1 MKKALLAAVAALFL
15 VQPALA
21 EVDSLARLFAPG
33 KAVLDLDGD
42 GFPEKPALTI
52 VVPDKATAAELAL
65 AADIAAR
72 ANFESLAV
80 DFGLVRRESEF
91 LSSSTAAL
99 PILVGGRIAWVREAL
114 RERGLEPAAFGPN
127 RGRVF
132 LLARG
137 GRTAI
142 ACVAG
147 SDDALLKTGRAFFLR
162 WPYFWE
168 IWGRETGATYENL
181 ERDLDAFLAGAGIK
195 ALKTVVREAVYEF
208 PAAPPVADGLKAL
221 SFEQGQIAD
230 LAVEVHF
237 PAGTDREKA
246 RTALALLSAD
256 RRKGNR
262 TSVLSYPACAR
273 LTFDLLS
280 DGPGPG
286 SPVVLPRTGATK
298 RLLTPGFRER
308 PAADPAGK
316 EFDLAGLYSTKGVY
330 SDEDRD
336 GIPDGLDAVVVVPG
350 NLTAAGPDE
359 LATRLIMG
367 TAGASFPV
375 VRMDSE
381 IEGRK
386 ALAAPI
392 LVGSNSLTAD
402 LVKTGK
408 LKLPAFEP
416 GTGLIKVVP
425 KAFGKSAAVV
435 VQGADTAGLE
445 GTLSHLARTFP
456 YFGDYGEGNPSLA
469 DLAADVDRFLAG
481 EKGAAEAAFMNAV
494 EKAAA
499 GIKGRDLESVEAEF
513 VLPGQNAPY
522 EEAVRTALRAA
533 SGGAP
538 VTVRSVSLK
547 SAKTVFEKEKTFTW
561 EVDDAK
567 ALLSDKLRAVVDA
580 AGKGGGVE
588 VVLGVSESPAV
599 REKVRGELAA
609 ILAASGFPAARIEVL
624 SAYKPGYFWLVEK
637 VLPALSGKPVHALTV
652 RFAEEREDLTRAER
666 AYAEPSRWLQELYPV
681 DEVLSRALGLP
692 LDRIGFE
699 IAEPGGPIYRAVA
712 VDAKG
717 AVVLDESF
725 TPRTRE
731 IPLSNVLPEWGTA
744 RVTTGGLRI
753 VAGGTV
759 VCDVPLETDLEKFW
773 GFYQEEVLKAV
784 VAHVGKKTGGEP
796 TFSKQPYFKRLLVD
810 LRASE
815 PDFKTGLDEEIVSS
829 LEAVHDEI
837 YFDTLDLLRGITRF
851 DPEDKDAA
859 ADTSRSSAPGNVF
872 PSLHPSLEGGPAAV
886 RVLLEDWPA
895 AGPEITVRWKEKGRE
910 EVAKKTAFPA
920 LKPKET
926 RIAELAFDS
935 RTHRVANVVFGS
947 EWEKEADYL
956 AVVDVLAAWR
966 KLFEAGLVAD
976 AFRYPGLDALTL
988 RPRYQSQEKD
998 ERLGVVAVPAAR
1010 PDANLLP
1017 PRPGETIVTTRDI
1030 ISPDM
1035 AGAIVRRL
1043 AALDGVRG
1051 YVGGRSYEGRD
1062 VPVLELF
1069 LPFGKYVS
1077 LPRLATLKPTLQAV
1091 ARQHANEVSSTNYL
1105 LRFAELLARDPA
1117 TREALKK
1124 MSFVFEP
1131 VENPDG
1137 AELAFAMQ
1145 KNEPFHSLHAGRY
1158 GALGVDMGY
1167 QTGAKPLLPEAAV
1180 RTRLY
1185 DRWVPDVFLNLHG
1198 YPSHE
1203 WVQPFSN
1210 YTPYLFRDYWIPKG
1224 WFAYFKAVSLPLHP
1238 EHREAGADLLKLIA
1252 AELAAD
1258 PAIAASNRK
1267 FYDRYERWSARWAPH
1282 MNALEIT
1289 DGVNIFAKR
1298 KGPAENRLTP
1308 RARATFSEQTPELM
1322 DETATGDWLEFLCG
1336 QGLAYLRAHVKY
1348 LAAAEF
1354 TVVRIEEEVRD
1365 RVRLTLVRARP
1376 GRTGDG
1382 EEGTRSSQVQGT
1394 GRYREDLVPSCELA
1408 KSRPPLIR

>member
-1 MKKALLAAVAALFL
+1 MKKALLVAFAALVL

-21 EVDSLARLFAPG
+21 EVDSLSKLFAPG

-42 GFPEKPALTI
+42 GFPEKPALTV
-52 VVPDKATAAELAL
+52 VVPDKPTAAELAL

-91 LSSSTAAL
+91 LSSSTAAV
-99 PILVGGRIAWVREAL
+99 PILIGSELAWVREAL
-114 RERGLEPAAFGPN
+114 RERGIDPGTIGPN
-127 RGRVF
+127 RGRIF
-132 LLARG
+132 LFARG

-168 IWGRETGATYENL
+168 IWGRETGATYESL
-181 ERDLDAFLAGAGIK
+181 ERDLDAFLAEAGVK
-195 ALKTVVREAVYEF
+195 ALKSVVREAVYEF

-230 LAVEVHF
+230 LTVEVHF
-237 PAGTDREKA
+237 AAVADREKA
-246 RTALALLSAD
+246 RAALSLLTAD

-273 LTFDLLS
+273 LTIDL
-280 DGPGPG
+280 GPGGPV

-298 RLLTPGFRER
+298 RLLTPGFKER

-350 NLTAAGPDE
+350 DLAAAGPDE
-359 LATRLIMG
+359 LATRLVMG
-367 TAGASFPV
+367 TAGASFPI
-375 VRMDSE
+375 VRLDSE
-381 IEGRK
+381 IESRK

-392 LVGSNSLTAD
+392 LVGSNTLTAD

-408 LKLPAFEP
+408 LKLPALEK

-435 VQGADTAGLE
+435 VQGADTAGLR
-445 GTLSHLARTFP
+445 GALSHLSRTFP

-469 DLAADVDRFLAG
+469 GLAADVDRFLAG
-481 EKGAAEAAFMNAV
+481 EKGAAEAAFMIAV

-499 GIKGRDLESVEAEF
+499 EIKGRDLETVGAEL
-513 VLPGQNAPY
+513 VLPGPNAPY
-522 EEAVRTALRAA
+522 EEAVRAVLLAA

-538 VTVRSVSLK
+538 VSVRSVSLK

-561 EVDDAK
+561 EVEDAR
-567 ALLSDKLRAVVDA
+567 ALLSDKLRAIVSA

-588 VVLGVSESPAV
+588 VSLGVSESPAV
-599 REKVRGELAA
+599 REKVRGEFAA
-609 ILAASGFPAARIEVL
+609 LLAASGFPAARIEVL

-637 VLPALSGKPVHALTV
+637 VLPALSGKPVQALTV

-681 DEVLSRALGLP
+681 DEVLSRELGLP

-717 AVVLDESF
+717 AVVFDESF

-731 IPLSNVLPEWGTA
+731 IPLSNILPEWGTA
-744 RVTTGGLRI
+744 RVTTGGLRV

-784 VAHVGKKTGGEP
+784 VAHIRKKTGGEP

-815 PDFKTGLDEEIVSS
+815 PDFRTGLDEEIVSS
-829 LEAVHDEI
+829 LEAIHDEI

-872 PSLHPSLEGGPAAV
+872 PSLHPSLEGGPAGV

-895 AGPEITVRWKEKGRE
+895 AGPEITVRWKEKGRD
-910 EVAKKTAFPA
+910 EVARKTAFPA

-926 RIAELAFDS
+926 RIAELVFDGKA
-935 RTHRVANVVFGS
+935 RRVANVTFES

-956 AVVDVLAAWR
+956 AVVDVLAGWR
-966 KLFEAGLVAD
+966 RLFEAGLVAD
-976 AFRYPGLDALTL
+976 TFRYPGLDALTL
-988 RPRYQSQEKD
+988 RPRYQAQEKD
-998 ERLGVVAVPAAR
+998 ERLGVVAVPASG
-1010 PDANLLP
+1010 PDAKPLP
-1017 PRPGETIVTTRDI
+1017 PRPGELLVTTRDI
-1030 ISPDM
+1030 ISTDM
-1035 AGAIVRRL
+1035 AGDIVRRL
-1043 AALDGVRG
+1043 SALDGVRG

-1069 LPFGKYVS
+1069 LPFEKYVS
-1077 LPRLATLKPTLQAV
+1077 LPRLSTLKPTLQAV

-1145 KNEPFHSLHAGRY
+1145 QNEPFHSLHAGRY

-1224 WFAYFKAVSLPLHP
+1224 WFAYFKAVSLPVHP
-1238 EHREAGADLLKLIA
+1238 EHREAGGELMKLIA

-1258 PAIAASNRK
+1258 PAIAASNRE

-1289 DGVNIFAKR
+1289 DGVAIFAKR
-1298 KGPAENRLTP
+1298 KGPTENRLTP

-1348 LAAAEF
+1348 LGSAEF

-1376 GRTGDG
+1376 GR
-1382 EEGTRSSQVQGT
+1382 S
-1394 GRYREDLVPSCELA
+1394 GR
-1408 KSRPPLIR
+1408 